1 MVGTLF
7 YIGIPT
13 VGIIAIA
20 YAIICCIRMRNQKPE
35 KMDQETEEFMER
47 FILKLAGA
55 ETLILVFSFVATAIL
70 WRSATTME
78 PDMHVFFCGVVYL
91 VTWLDMVMM
100 AFTFALT
107 YQLKLSRE
115 RQQ

>member
-1 MVGTLF
+1 MVSTLF
-7 YIGIPT
+7 YIGIPV

-20 YAIICCIRMRNQKPE
+20 YAVVRCIKMRYEKPE
-35 KMDQETEEFMER
+35 KMDPETEEFMVR

-78 PDMHVFFCGVVYL
+78 PDEHVFICGVVYL

-115 RQQ
+115 GQQ